1 MRGSV
6 DGALSGRPEV
16 KLITWNI
23 QWCRGTDGLV
33 DPERIARNAQALAD
47 FDVLCLQEVAI
58 GFTGLGGS
66 SGEDQMAALSAAL
79 PGWHGHF
86 APATDLADGRG
97 GRRQFGNA
105 IFSRLPVLQVYR
117 HALPW
122 PADPSVPSMARV
134 ALELVAQAPFGPVR
148 VTSTHLEYYS
158 PTVRAAQIEGL
169 RRLHQ
174 EACAHARAPRPSGD
188 PGEPF
193 DALPRP
199 RSALICGD
207 FNCTPDGPEHARMTA
222 PFGGDPPS
230 FVDAWEALHLDRPQP
245 PTVGV
250 HMDNLPRA
258 TFDFVFLTDDLV
270 PRLRS
275 IAVDADVQAS
285 DHQPIVLEL
294 T

>member
-1 MRGSV
+1 
-6 DGALSGRPEV
+6 V

-23 QWCRGTDGLV
+23 QWCRGTDGRV
-33 DPERIARNAQALAD
+33 DPERVARGAIALGD

-58 GFTGLGGS
+58 GFRGLGGS

-79 PGWHGHF
+79 EGWRGYY
-86 APATDLADGRG
+86 AAATDLDDGDG

-105 IFSRLPVLQVYR
+105 IFTRLPVPQVFR

-122 PADPSVPSMARV
+122 PADPSAPSMARV
-134 ALELVAQAPFGPVR
+134 ALELVVQASFGPVR
-148 VTSTHLEYYS
+148 VVSTHLEYYS
-158 PTVRAAQIEGL
+158 TTVRAAQIEAL

-193 DALPRP
+193 DAVPRP

-207 FNCTPDGPEHARMTA
+207 FNCTPDGPEYARMTA
-222 PFGGDPPS
+222 PFGGDPPP
-230 FVDAWEALHLDRPQP
+230 FVDAWEVLHPDTPHP

-250 HMDNLPRA
+250 HMDNLPRG

-275 IAVDADVQAS
+275 IAIDADAQAS
-285 DHQPIVLEL
+285 DHQPILVEL
-294 T
+294 NP

>member
-1 MRGSV
+1 
-6 DGALSGRPEV
+6 V

-23 QWCRGTDGLV
+23 QWCRGTDGRV
-33 DPERIARNAQALAD
+33 DPERVARGATAQGD

-58 GFTGLGGS
+58 GFRGLGGS
-66 SGEDQMAALSAAL
+66 QGEDQMAALSAAL
-79 PGWHGHF
+79 DGWRGHY
-86 APATDLADGRG
+86 AVATDLDDGGG

-105 IFSRLPVLQVYR
+105 IFTRLPVLQVFR

-134 ALELVAQAPFGPVR
+134 ALELVVQAPFGPVR
-148 VTSTHLEYYS
+148 VVSTHLEYYS
-158 PTVRAAQIEGL
+158 ATVRAAQIEAL

-193 DALPRP
+193 EAVPRP
-199 RSALICGD
+199 RSALVCGD

-222 PFGGDPPS
+222 PFGGDPPP
-230 FVDAWEALHLDRPQP
+230 FADAWKALHPDTPHP

-258 TFDFVFLTDDLV
+258 AFDFVFLTDDLV

-275 IAVDADVQAS
+275 IAVDADIQAS
-285 DHQPIVLEL
+285 DHQPIRIDLGA
-294 T
+294 

>member
-1 MRGSV
+1 M
-6 DGALSGRPEV
+6 

-23 QWCRGTDGLV
+23 QWCRGTDGRV
-33 DPERIARNAQALAD
+33 DPERVARSAIALGD

-58 GFTGLGGS
+58 GFRGLGGS

-79 PGWHGHF
+79 AGWRGHY
-86 APATDLADGRG
+86 AAATDLDDGAG

-105 IFSRLPVLQVYR
+105 IFTRLPVLQVFR

-122 PADPSVPSMARV
+122 PADPSTPSMARV
-134 ALELVAQAPFGPVR
+134 ALELVVQASFGPVR
-148 VTSTHLEYYS
+148 VVSTHLEYYS
-158 PTVRAAQIEGL
+158 ATVRAAQIEAL

-193 DALPRP
+193 DAVPRS
-199 RSALICGD
+199 RSALVCGD

-222 PFGGDPPS
+222 PFGGDPPP
-230 FVDAWEALHLDRPQP
+230 FADAWEALHPDTPHP

-250 HMDNLPRA
+250 HMDNLPLA

-275 IAVDADVQAS
+275 IAIDADVQAS
-285 DHQPIVLEL
+285 DHQPVQVDLSS
-294 T
+294 

>member
-1 MRGSV
+1 M
-6 DGALSGRPEV
+6 
-16 KLITWNI
+16 KLITWNV
-23 QWCRGTDGLV
+23 QWCRGTDGRV
-33 DPERIARNAQALAD
+33 DPERVAASARGLGD

-58 GFTGLGGS
+58 GFSGLGGS
-66 SGEDQMAALSAAL
+66 SGEDQMAVLSAAL
-79 PGWHGHF
+79 TGWRGHF
-86 APATDLADGRG
+86 APATDLDDGRG

-105 IFSRLPVLQVYR
+105 IFTRLPVLQVFR

-134 ALELVAQAPFGPVR
+134 ALELVVQGSFGPVR
-148 VTSTHLEYYS
+148 VVSTHLEYYS
-158 PTVRAAQIEGL
+158 ATVRAAQIEAL

-193 DALPRP
+193 DAVPRP

-222 PFGGDPPS
+222 PFGGDPTP
-230 FVDAWEALHLDRPQP
+230 FIDAWEVLHPDLRHP

-258 TFDFVFLTDDLV
+258 TFDFVFATEDLA
-270 PRLRS
+270 PRLQS
-275 IAVDADVQAS
+275 IAIDGKAQAS
-285 DHQPIVLEL
+285 DHQPIVLDLED
-294 T
+294 